1 MSVMPTTCGAMVT
14 MTSAEKIESTKQL
27 IRLGLALLPLVPGGK
42 TPAGPWARG
51 EWTYDRLVRYLEEHP
66 DANIGAMTGSAS
78 YDLAVIDVDNHGVD
92 GRKFMRAFE
101 RAEGKLGET
110 LTVRT
115 GSGGTHLYYR
125 VPSDVPLPRNST
137 NPRFGV
143 DIRGEGGYVVAP
155 PSVLEGGGGYRF
167 LPGRGPGEVDI
178 ATADERVLKLIAT
191 IQGKGSR
198 EQKKTGGLDLIVG
211 KGGRNDACYRYA
223 CHIRAWG
230 GTPQDVAVMTAGYN
244 ATLCRPRLG
253 GSEVLRIVKNACTHE
268 PGEDIV
274 AKAALLPDVG
284 APRFGE
290 ASGLGQG

>member
-1 MSVMPTTCGAMVT
+1 MPTTFGAMIT
-14 MTSAEKIESTKQL
+14 MTSAEKIESAKQL

-42 TPAGPWARG
+42 TPAGPWAHG
-51 EWTYDRLVRYLEEHP
+51 EWTYDRLVKYLEEHP
-66 DANIGAMTGSAS
+66 NANIGVMTGSAS

-137 NPRFGV
+137 NPRLGV

-155 PSVLEGGGGYRF
+155 PSVLEGGSGYRF

-191 IQGKGSR
+191 IRGKGSE
-198 EQKKTGGLDLIVG
+198 EQKKIGGLDLIVG

-223 CHIRAWG
+223 CHIRARG

-244 ATLCRPRLG
+244 AVLCRPRLG
-253 GSEVLRIVKNACTHE
+253 GSEVLRIVENACAHE
-268 PGEDIV
+268 PGEDIA

-290 ASGLGQG
+290 VSGRG